1 MEKDALQNPETSKT
15 AKNARLLLSEVRGS
29 CLCCSMFY
37 LLSRIL
43 YLCTPISVIFLSLL
57 KFLLFVQINRK
68 LVKQTVM
75 TSVYGVTFVG
85 ARMQILNR
93 LKERGT
99 IQDQAEMYRAA
110 CYAAKVNPSLTAI
123 FVKSVL
129 CLYHYWLLYFNV
141 LKAMHWFF
149 LCALFR
155 QRWMHWGKCSKRL
168 VLSCTGL
175 ETVQRWSSFLFY
187 F

>member
-1 MEKDALQNPETSKT
+1 MRYKIQKQAKLQRMQECYFLRYMTH
-15 AKNARLLLSEVRGS
+15 V
-29 CLCCSMFY
+29 CCSLSY

-43 YLCTPISVIFLSLL
+43 FLCTPISIIFLLLL
-57 KFLLFVQINRK
+57 KFLLYVQINRK

-110 CYAAKVNPSLTAI
+110 CYAAKVNPSLSTI
-123 FVKSVL
+123 SVKSVYVRIIIDCFTSIFESYGL
-129 CLYHYWLLYFNV
+129 I
-141 LKAMHWFF
+141 F

-155 QRWMHWGKCSKRL
+155 QRWMHWGKCSKRH

>member
-15 AKNARLLLSEVRGS
+15 AKNARLLLPEVHGS
-29 CLCCSMFY
+29 CLCCSVLY
-37 LLSRIL
+37 LHSKIL
-43 YLCTPISVIFLSLL
+43 FLCTPISIIFLSVL
-57 KFLLFVQINRK
+57 KFLLYVQINRK

-110 CYAAKVNPSLTAI
+110 CYAAKVNP
-123 FVKSVL
+123 
-129 CLYHYWLLYFNV
+129 
-141 LKAMHWFF
+141 
-149 LCALFR
+149 
-155 QRWMHWGKCSKRL
+155 
-168 VLSCTGL
+168 
-175 ETVQRWSSFLFY
+175 
-187 F
+187 